1 MKEKM
6 RNLLIVLLFC
16 MGFFAQS
23 QKINTSVDSVKVKI
37 GAQINLTLKT
47 KIDTLSHLIF
57 PELLNL
63 GALEV
68 IESKKTDTLVE
79 GKYYILTKKYGLT
92 QFDTGRFVV
101 PPVKLLLNNKPI
113 FSDSLEVRF
122 MPVVV
127 DTLKQNLYD
136 IKDIEAAP
144 TNWDFWKKIGIIL
157 LILIILGLIVFFV
170 WKYFKNK
177 KQTKVGEIVYKTPLE
192 KATAL
197 LQNLEKRSLIERGE
211 IKEYYSELA
220 DIARTYI
227 EEAIKI
233 PAMESTTKE
242 LIDALK
248 KESRTLKLKLNQ
260 ESIKNLENVL
270 KQADLVKFAKSKP
283 LDFEIAADKERISSS
298 ITKIHQAIPVE
309 VVEEIEDPLAKEK
322 QILAQKRKKK
332 ITYSII
338 AAVLVLSFTLT
349 YFIVTQGFEYTK
361 DKILGHY
368 TQELLEGEWVTSD
381 YGNPAIHLETPK
393 VLERLDVKN
402 LIPNEFLTLMKE
414 FKIFGYGSLLS
425 DYNVVVSTIITKDAA
440 PTNGANEG
448 ETNEKPAIDLEK
460 AITGSLNMIAQQGA
474 SNIIEKREDFSA
486 DGGITG
492 RRAYGTMDV
501 IDPITKSSKKC
512 YYELIYFNQQGGLQ
526 SIMIVQNEKDKYA
539 EQITTRIIKS
549 IAIGQPM

>member
-1 MKEKM
+1 MKGKM
-6 RNLLIVLLFC
+6 KKIIVGLFFVFGL
-16 MGFFAQS
+16 MVQA

-47 KIDTLSHLIF
+47 KIDTLSNLVF

-68 IESKKTDTLVE
+68 IENQKTDTILD

-122 MPVVV
+122 APVVV
-127 DTLKQNLYD
+127 DTLKQKMFD
-136 IKDIEAAP
+136 IKDIEAAS
-144 TNWDFWKKIGIIL
+144 TDWDFWKNL
-157 LILIILGLIVFFV
+157 LIGFLVLGILALIGYFI
-170 WKYFKNK
+170 WKYFQKKKANK
-177 KQTKVGEIVYKTPLE
+177 VVEIVYKTPLE
-192 KATAL
+192 KATAH

-248 KESRTLKLKLNQ
+248 KESRNLKLKLNQ

-283 LDFEIAADKERISSS
+283 LDFEIAADKERIASS

-309 VVEEIEDPLAKEK
+309 VEEDVEDPMVKEKLALAKR
-322 QILAQKRKKK
+322 RKKR
-332 ITYSII
+332 IQYSV
-338 AAVLVLSFTLT
+338 AVAVFFISFTFT
-349 YFIVTQGFEYTK
+349 YFIVTQGFQYTK
-361 DKILGHY
+361 DKILGHH

-393 VLERLDVKN
+393 VLQRLDAQKEM
-402 LIPNEFLTLMKE
+402 PKEFLTLLKDIN
-414 FKIFGYGSLLS
+414 FFGYGSLLD
-425 DYNVVVSTIITKDAA
+425 DYYVYISTIKLKEEST
-440 PTNGANEG
+440 
-448 ETNEKPAIDLEK
+448 IDLEK
-460 AITGSLNMIAQQGA
+460 AITGSLNAIIQQGA
-474 SNIIEKREDFSA
+474 SNIIEKREDFTA
-486 DGGITG
+486 DGGVTG
-492 RRAYGTMDV
+492 RRAFGTMDI
-501 IDPITKSSKKC
+501 IDPITKSSKKS
-512 YYELIYFNQQGGLQ
+512 YYELIYFNQQGGMQ
-526 SIMIVQNEKDKYA
+526 MVMIIQNEKDHYA

-549 IAIGQPM
+549 IALGQPM

>member
-1 MKEKM
+1 MKKII
-6 RNLLIVLLFC
+6 LILFFVFGQ
-16 MGFFAQS
+16 MVQA

-47 KIDTLSHLIF
+47 KIDTLSNLVF

-68 IESKKTDTLVE
+68 IENQKTDTVFD

-122 MPVVV
+122 APVVV
-127 DTLKQNLYD
+127 DTLKQKMFD
-136 IKDIEAAP
+136 IKDIEAAS
-144 TNWDFWKKIGIIL
+144 TDWDFWKNL
-157 LILIILGLIVFFV
+157 LIGFLVLGILALIGYFI
-170 WKYFKNK
+170 WKYFQKKKANK
-177 KQTKVGEIVYKTPLE
+177 VVEIVYKTPLE
-192 KATAL
+192 KATAH
-197 LQNLEKRSLIERGE
+197 LQNLEKKSLIERGE

-248 KESRTLKLKLNQ
+248 KESRNLKLKLNQ

-283 LDFEIAADKERISSS
+283 LDFEIAADKERIASS

-309 VVEEIEDPLAKEK
+309 VEEDVEDPMVKEKLALAKR
-322 QILAQKRKKK
+322 RKKR
-332 ITYSII
+332 IQYSVV
-338 AAVLVLSFTLT
+338 AAVFLISFTFA
-349 YFIVTQGFEYTK
+349 YFIVTQGFQYTK
-361 DKILGHY
+361 DKILGHP

-381 YGNPAIHLETPK
+381 YGNPAIHIETPK
-393 VLERLDVKN
+393 VLQRLDAQKEM
-402 LIPNEFLTLMKE
+402 PKEFLTLLKDIN
-414 FKIFGYGSLLS
+414 FFGYGSLLD
-425 DYNVVVSTIITKDAA
+425 DYYMYISTIKLKEESTV
-440 PTNGANEG
+440 
-448 ETNEKPAIDLEK
+448 DLEK
-460 AITGSLNMIAQQGA
+460 AITGSLNAIIQQGA
-474 SNIIEKREDFSA
+474 SNIIEKREDFTA
-486 DGGITG
+486 DGGVTG
-492 RRAYGTMDV
+492 RRAFGTMDI
-501 IDPITKSSKKC
+501 IDPITKSSKKS
-512 YYELIYFNQQGGLQ
+512 YYELIYFNQQGGMQ
-526 SIMIVQNEKDKYA
+526 MVMIIQNEKDHYA

-549 IAIGQPM
+549 IALGQPM

>member
-1 MKEKM
+1 MKKI
-6 RNLLIVLLFC
+6 IVGLFFVFGL
-16 MGFFAQS
+16 MVQA

-47 KIDTLSHLIF
+47 KIDTLSHLVF

-68 IESKKTDTLVE
+68 IENQKTDTVLD

-101 PPVKLLLNNKPI
+101 PPIKLLLNNKPI

-122 MPVVV
+122 APVVV
-127 DTLKQNLYD
+127 DTVKQKMYD
-136 IKDIEAAP
+136 IKDIEPAS
-144 TNWDFWKKIGIIL
+144 TDWDFWKNLLIGL
-157 LILIILGLIVFFV
+157 LILGILALIGYFI
-170 WKYFKNK
+170 WKYFQKKKANK
-177 KQTKVGEIVYKTPLE
+177 VIEIVYKTPLE
-192 KATAL
+192 KATAH
-197 LQNLEKRSLIERGE
+197 LQNLEKRSLVERGE

-248 KESRTLKLKLNQ
+248 KESRNLKLKLNQ

-270 KQADLVKFAKSKP
+270 KQADLVKFAKSIP
-283 LDFEIAADKERISSS
+283 LDFEIAADKERIASS

-309 VVEEIEDPLAKEK
+309 VEEDVEDPLVIEKLALAKR
-322 QILAQKRKKK
+322 RKKR
-332 ITYSII
+332 IQYSLI
-338 AAVLVLSFTLT
+338 AAVFLISFTFT
-349 YFIVTQGFEYTK
+349 YFIVTQGFQYTK
-361 DKILGHY
+361 DKILGHH

-381 YGNPAIHLETPK
+381 YGNPAIHIETPK
-393 VLERLDVKN
+393 VLKREDAQKI
-402 LIPNEFLTLMKE
+402 IPKE
-414 FKIFGYGSLLS
+414 VLAQLKDFNAFGYGSLLD
-425 DYNVVVSTIITKDAA
+425 DYYIYVVTLKTKQEVEINLDQAV
-440 PTNGANEG
+440 TQ
-448 ETNEKPAIDLEK
+448 
-460 AITGSLNMIAQQGA
+460 SLNKIIESGA
-474 SNIIEKREDFSA
+474 RNIIEKREDFTA

-492 RRAYGTMDV
+492 RRVFGTMD
-501 IDPITKSSKKC
+501 ILNTITKSSKKS
-512 YYELIYFNQQGGLQ
+512 YYELIVFNQQGGQ
-526 SIMIVQNEKDKYA
+526 QMIFIIQNEKDHYA

-549 IAIGQPM
+549 IALGQPM